1 MINQKLRNTVK
12 LSDKKAYE
20 IAHKAGL
27 HPSTLSRII
36 CGIEKVKP
44 GDPRVIAIGRVL
56 GFSKNE
62 CFEKND
68 QEYRNE

>member
-56 GFSKNE
+56 GFSEDE
-62 CFEKND
+62 CFGKSDKE
-68 QEYRNE
+68 

>member
-1 MINQKLRNTVK
+1 MVSQKLRHAVK
-12 LSDKKAYE
+12 LSDKKSYE

-27 HPSTLSRII
+27 HPSTLSRVI

-56 GFSKNE
+56 GFSANE
-62 CFEKND
+62 CFEKSD
-68 QEYRNE
+68 KE